1 MTNYQKATMA
11 VRACLLAACALLVAG
26 PAPAGAAAPPE
37 SIPAD
42 WLYVSVTRGEAG
54 SGDTRGTLLLCDP
67 PRGHEQAVR
76 ACGELRAARGE
87 VDRIP
92 LKDTFCPMVYAPVS
106 AAARGEW
113 GGRAITYKET
123 FANSCLLA
131 ARTGAVFALPQR
143 PHRSH

>member
-1 MTNYQKATMA
+1 MTNYQKATVA

-26 PAPAGAAAPPE
+26 PVPARAQALPE
-37 SIPAD
+37 SIQGD
-42 WLYVSVTRGEAG
+42 WLYVSVTRGDGG
-54 SGDTRGTLLLCDP
+54 SGATRGTLLLCDP
-67 PRGHEQAVR
+67 PQGHEQAVR

-113 GGRAITYKET
+113 GGHAITYKET
-123 FANSCLLA
+123 FANSCLMA
-131 ARTGAVFALPQR
+131 ARTGAVFALPHG
-143 PHRSH
+143 PN